1 LAHLRSLA
9 GEHAAALTDCDAV
22 LAANAKFAE
31 APRLRAEVLRALGG
45 RNKEAGAALDQY
57 LKVGGKPT
65 TAVYRARGLLYA
77 QQNDYRAAVAAYS
90 QALALDP
97 DTRTLSYRGWA
108 YLKQEAVRPALDDFD
123 AALKRNPQDADA
135 LSGRGAALVLR
146 GRVADVT
153 SAVSAAEKS
162 LRAEPKTF
170 ARLMAC
176 ARIYTRA
183 VELLKA

>member
-1 LAHLRSLA
+1 
-9 GEHAAALTDCDAV
+9 
-22 LAANAKFAE
+22 
-31 APRLRAEVLRALGG
+31 
-45 RNKEAGAALDQY
+45 
-57 LKVGGKPT
+57 
-65 TAVYRARGLLYA
+65 
-77 QQNDYRAAVAAYS
+77 VAAYS
-90 QALALDP
+90 QSLALAP
-97 DTRTLSYRGWA
+97 DTRTLSNRGWA

-123 AALKRNPQDADA
+123 AVLKRNPQDADA

-146 GRVADVT
+146 GRAADVT

-183 VELLKA
+183 AELLRARPAPQGNDPRVRRYAQRALELLREAEELLPAKERETFWRDHVQGDPALLQLVRTYDR